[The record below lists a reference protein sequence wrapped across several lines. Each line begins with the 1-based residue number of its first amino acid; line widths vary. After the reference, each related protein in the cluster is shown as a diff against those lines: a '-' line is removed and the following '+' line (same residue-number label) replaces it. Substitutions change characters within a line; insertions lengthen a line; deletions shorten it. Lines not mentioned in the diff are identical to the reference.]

1 MNHLAAETQLA
12 VSVADE
18 RESEACLTKEKARLA
33 PPVGYNMRFHQVSNP
48 EPLYY
53 IEEGLCCPLVGNMP
67 HCRVW

>member
-18 RESEACLTKEKARLA
+18 REFEASLTKEKVRLA

-48 EPLYY
+48 EPLCNT
-53 IEEGLCCPLVGNMP
+53 EEGL
-67 HCRVW
+67 